1 MTDIFTLEA
10 CAFNAWPAQK
20 TVFHE
25 GWVLRLAGGYTKR
38 ANSANAWQPTAS
50 FDSVRSYIESLYRRQ
65 GLPVIFRLTPLAG
78 DALGRQLEAAGYER
92 VDPTEVMTLG
102 LGNLKESQGTV
113 TLESLRTQAW
123 GNGFALL
130 SGLDA
135 PRRQHHDTLLDA
147 IVWPVAYATV
157 YREGQPVGY
166 GLAVAEGDWVGLFD
180 LVVAPAW
187 RGLGLG
193 RQLVSALLA
202 WGKRQGARQAYLQV
216 TDSNTSAIGLYHS
229 LGFERRYGYHYRVL
243 M

>member
-1 MTDIFTLEA
+1 MPGLHKRRSFT
-10 CAFNAWPAQK
+10 
-20 TVFHE
+20 
-25 GWVLRLAGGYTKR
+25 RGGCCV
-38 ANSANAWQPTAS
+38 WQPTAS

-78 DALGRQLEAAGYER
+78 DEPDRQLEAAGYER
-92 VDPTEVMTLG
+92 VDPTDVMTLG

-157 YREGQPVGY
+157 YREG
-166 GLAVAEGDWVGLFD
+166 
-180 LVVAPAW
+180 
-187 RGLGLG
+187 
-193 RQLVSALLA
+193 
-202 WGKRQGARQAYLQV
+202 
-216 TDSNTSAIGLYHS
+216 
-229 LGFERRYGYHYRVL
+229 
-243 M
+243 